1 MPGVPLTNE
10 QRFALIRKYI
20 ERMPSLSTTVTKVL
34 EVCNRP
40 STSANDLNRVIALDP
55 VLTGQ
60 VLKLINSAYY
70 SLPNQISS
78 LTRAIIMLGINTVKN
93 LALSTAVLGSMGRE
107 DSFRSLSMDEFWTH
121 SLCVGVMAKALA
133 GVKKIPGMMQ
143 EEFFVAGLL
152 HDLGKIPLNNCFAEE
167 YRQAL
172 ELSGIEQGPLPRA
185 EEILLGFD
193 HGLAG
198 KMIAEKWQLNQTL
211 TELLRFHHAPEK
223 AAADNRQLIA
233 VVALANTYA
242 NLFDVGSAGDRYPDM
257 SRVNELLSL
266 VGLKWR
272 DLSSLHM
279 VVQQEIE
286 KAQIFLQV
294 ARGAQ

>member
-1 MPGVPLTNE
+1 MPGLPLTNE
-10 QRFALIRKYI
+10 QRFALIQKYI

-34 EVCNRP
+34 EVCNTP

-70 SLPNQISS
+70 SLPNQINS

-93 LALSTAVLGSMGRE
+93 LALSTAVLGSMGKQ
-107 DSFRSLSMDEFWTH
+107 DSFRSLSMDAFWTH

-133 GVKKIPGMMQ
+133 KLKGISGMMQ

-152 HDLGKIPLNNCFAEE
+152 HDLGKIPLNNCFSEE

-172 ELSGIEQGPLPRA
+172 ELSALEQGSLTKS
-185 EEILLGFD
+185 EEVLLGFD
-193 HGLAG
+193 HSRAG
-198 KMIAEKWQLNQTL
+198 KMIAEKWQLNQAL
-211 TELLRFHHAPEK
+211 TELLRFHHTPEN
-223 AAADNRQLIA
+223 ASADNRQLVS

-242 NLFDVGSAGDRYPDM
+242 NLFDVGSAGDSYPDM
-257 SRVNELLSL
+257 SSVAELLAL
-266 VGLKWR
+266 VGLKWY
-272 DLSSLHM
+272 DLSSLHL

-286 KAQIFLQV
+286 KAQVFLQV
-294 ARGAQ
+294 ARET

>member
-1 MPGVPLTNE
+1 MPGAPLTNE
-10 QRFALIRKYI
+10 QRFALIQKYI

-34 EVCNRP
+34 EICNTP

-70 SLPNQISS
+70 SLPNQINS

-107 DSFRSLSMDEFWTH
+107 DSFRSLSMDAFWTH

-133 GVKKIPGMMQ
+133 SRKGIPGMMQ

-172 ELSGIEQGPLPRA
+172 ELSGIEQGSLPKA
-185 EEILLGFD
+185 EEMLLGFD
-193 HGLAG
+193 HSLAG
-198 KMIAEKWQLNQTL
+198 KMIADKWQLNLAL
-211 TELLRFHHAPEK
+211 TEMLRFHHAPEK
-223 AAADNRQLIA
+223 ASENNRQLVA
-233 VVALANTYA
+233 VVALANAYA
-242 NLFDVGSAGDRYPDM
+242 NLFDIGSAGDRYPDV
-257 SRVNELLSL
+257 SRIGELLAQ
-266 VGLKWR
+266 VGLKWL
-272 DLSSLHM
+272 DLSSLHL

-294 ARGAQ
+294 ARET